1 MMKKLV
7 DKILVKALERL
18 FALLLDA
25 LERWLKTDLD
35 GDGKIGGEDV
45 KPDDYVGE

>member
-1 MMKKLV
+1 MKKLV

-18 FALLLDA
+18 FNLLLDA

-35 GDGKIGGEDV
+35 GDGDIGGIPVKEDV
-45 KPDDYVGE
+45 E